1 MKINRYPLF
10 ALVISI
16 LALCACKREK
26 PYTITGTLDLPA
38 QIPYGDTIIDVPSFN
53 DTWVYLLDFD
63 NQLLD
68 SALIADNAFHF
79 EGTVDNRQPYYVQF
93 VSQLGST
100 LLVIEPGDIEVFIN
114 PDITVSGTPSNEAMA
129 DLDAALENLNAE
141 TYDYLAQL
149 TDSLRAEGSEE
160 VPEDL
165 QMQIAEQFRTK
176 MNHILDST
184 YHANRNNQAAAY
196 AAIMRHIDVQSAD
209 EFEEAMAKYPK
220 SIRENELVQV
230 NLRSLRQY
238 EQSMEDDSL
247 IFDPSI
253 LGVEELEQ

>member
-10 ALVISI
+10 ALVISL
-16 LALCACKREK
+16 LALCACKHEK

-79 EGTVDNRQPYYVQF
+79 EGTVDKRQPYYVQF

-100 LLVIEPGDIEVFIN
+100 LLVIEPGDIEVYIN

-129 DLDAALENLNAE
+129 DLDAALEDLNAE

-149 TDSLRAEGSEE
+149 TDSMRAEGSEE

-165 QMQIAEQFRTK
+165 QMQIAEQFRTQCRLCR
-176 MNHILDST
+176 H
-184 YHANRNNQAAAY
+184 Y
-196 AAIMRHIDVQSAD
+196 AQHRRPVG
-209 EFEEAMAKYPK
+209 
-220 SIRENELVQV
+220 R
-230 NLRSLRQY
+230 
-238 EQSMEDDSL
+238 
-247 IFDPSI
+247 
-253 LGVEELEQ
+253 